1 MLNMIICMIGATE
14 IILICAVILLIF
26 GGKKLPE
33 MMKGMG
39 KGVKSF
45 KEGMAEPTEAEMNRR
60 VEEEIQR
67 RADEKQKEL
76 EILQNSESEKGERIV
91 AKNGE

>member
-1 MLNMIICMIGATE
+1 MIGATE

-33 MMKGMG
+33 LMKGMG

-45 KEGMAEPTEAEMNRR
+45 KEGMNEPTEEEMNRR
-60 VEEEIQR
+60 VEEEVRR
-67 RADEKQKEL
+67 RADAKMSEESSDKPQ
-76 EILQNSESEKGERIV
+76 ESER
-91 AKNGE
+91 

>member
-1 MLNMIICMIGATE
+1 MIVCMIGATE

-33 MMKGMG
+33 LMKGMG

-45 KEGMAEPTEAEMNRR
+45 KEGIIEPTEEELNRR
-60 VEEEIQR
+60 VYEEIRR
-67 RADEKQKEL
+67 RADAREL
-76 EILQNSESEKGERIV
+76 ETLDDATG
-91 AKNGE
+91 NG

>member
-1 MLNMIICMIGATE
+1 MILCAIGATE

-33 MMKGMG
+33 LMKGMG

-45 KEGMAEPTEAEMNRR
+45 KEGMNEPSDEEMNRR

-67 RADEKQKEL
+67 RADARESENNSQKE
-76 EILQNSESEKGERIV
+76 EP
-91 AKNGE
+91 

>member
-1 MLNMIICMIGATE
+1 MIMCMIGATE

-33 MMKGMG
+33 LMKGMG

-45 KEGMAEPTEAEMNRR
+45 KEGMNEPTEEEIKRR
-60 VEEEIQR
+60 VDEEVKR
-67 RADEKQKEL
+67 RADEKQRETDSAIEQS
-76 EILQNSESEKGERIV
+76 EITEK
-91 AKNGE
+91 

>member
-1 MLNMIICMIGATE
+1 MILCMIGATE

-33 MMKGMG
+33 LMKGMG

-45 KEGMAEPTEAEMNRR
+45 KEGMAEPS
-60 VEEEIQR
+60 EEEIQR
-67 RADEKQKEL
+67 RVDEEVRRRADEQIQSTTNEL
-76 EILQNSESEKGERIV
+76 DAE
-91 AKNGE
+91 

>member
-1 MLNMIICMIGATE
+1 MVGASE
-14 IILICAVILLIF
+14 LILICAVILLIF
-26 GGKKLPE
+26 GGKKIPE

-45 KEGMAEPTEAEMNRR
+45 KEGLNEPTEEEINRR

-67 RADEKQKEL
+67 RADARL
-76 EILQNSESEKGERIV
+76 ENIENNKSNQNQ
-91 AKNGE
+91 

>member
-1 MLNMIICMIGATE
+1 MILCAIGATE

-33 MMKGMG
+33 LMKGMG

-45 KEGMAEPTEAEMNRR
+45 KEGMNEPSDEEMNRR

-67 RADEKQKEL
+67 RADAR
-76 EILQNSESEKGERIV
+76 ESENSSQQEESQK
-91 AKNGE
+91 K

>member
-1 MLNMIICMIGATE
+1 MIGATE

-26 GGKKLPE
+26 GGKKIPE

-45 KEGMAEPTEAEMNRR
+45 KEGLNEPTEEELNRR

-67 RADEKQKEL
+67 RVDAKLAEAESARETTEQKQ
-76 EILQNSESEKGERIV
+76 
-91 AKNGE
+91 